1 VPDRCGERE
10 DALQDAGG
18 DAGHGAPTVAFEVEL
33 GFEGV
38 VDRFDDL
45 AQRLEEALSRTGF
58 LALAGG
64 AEQLDAAASASS
76 ASNTRP

>member
-10 DALQDAGG
+10 DALQDPGG
-18 DAGHGAPTVAFEVEL
+18 DTGDGASTVAFEVEL

-45 AQRLEEALSRTGF
+45 AQRFEETL
-58 LALAGG
+58 
-64 AEQLDAAASASS
+64 AAAGFFGWYV
-76 ASNTRP
+76 NRW